1 MQARPSRPS
10 NSSVRNSRVIRPSTT
25 KVRLLRRN
33 SSLDLFGPL
42 LDAAEVAGARVA
54 DIGSGTGRVVNW
66 LLDLGASHVT
76 AVEPSSSFEVLKAN
90 TAARADSHLLHQR
103 ARRGAP
109 ARRLRSCI
117 LGRRPDEHPRSDPVV
132 ARIFAALRPG
142 GRFLAWLY
150 AYEGN
155 EIYLAFARPMRARH
169 DAPPRSGSRCSLAC
183 LRRRAVALHRALP
196 MAARGPRHHHF
207 REVMS
212 RMTWRQRVLVIFD
225 QLNPTW
231 AEYYRRAEVE
241 RLIAK
246 AGFEDV
252 RLRSPARLCLG
263 GERHQAGRV
272 QVGAERG
279 WTIVSDSPATR
290 R

>member
-1 MQARPSRPS
+1 MIGCMVKNASATEQTIEQFGAQFARYPTVNHEGPITSPEFLL
-10 NSSVRNSRVIRPSTT
+10 NS
-25 KVRLLRRN
+25 
-33 SSLDLFGPL
+33 FGPL

-90 TAARADSHLLHQR
+90 TAARADRISYING
-103 ARRGAP
+103 RGEELP
-109 ARRLRSCI
+109 
-117 LGRRPDEHPRSDPVV
+117 LGGFDLAFSVGVLMSIPDPDPVV

-155 EIYLAFARPMRARH
+155 EIYLAFARPMRALTTRLPDPVLGALSH
-169 DAPPRSGSRCSLAC
+169 VFA
-183 LRRRAVALHRALP
+183 AVLWPYIALCRWLP
-196 MAARGPRHHHF
+196 LPRHHHF

-252 RLRSPARLCLG
+252 RLDHRHGYAWAVSGTKPAGSKSARSG
-263 GERHQAGRV
+263 DGR
-272 QVGAERG
+272 
-279 WTIVSDSPATR
+279 S
-290 R
+290 